1 MNTRLCS
8 VTVTGIAMVLA
19 VAGCSDDPVSYSAPV
34 GINLK
39 AKSADTTNGV
49 VSDEKGITTESG
61 NPFGAFITDAK
72 QRLGGKDPSA
82 ISLDKVELFLGAG
95 STNVTKL
102 GEVFDGTVEVL
113 FQINDTN
120 NSYPAAS
127 GAVPAA
133 TGAGPTELGAAFDS
147 GALPEFDY
155 LKLLNGSFKVVTRGP
170 AASGFTTKGA
180 DADLQI
186 TLTFAAFE

>member
-1 MNTRLCS
+1 MTINSLALVS
-8 VTVTGIAMVLA
+8 VLA
-19 VAGCSDDPVSYSAPV
+19 LAACSDDPISYSAPV

-39 AKSADTTNGV
+39 AKSSDTVNNV

-61 NPFGAFITDAK
+61 NPYGAFMAEAK
-72 QRLGGKDPSA
+72 TRLSGKSPS
-82 ISLDKVELFLGAG
+82 SVELVEVEVFLGAG
-95 STNVTKL
+95 STNVTRL
-102 GEVFDGTVEVL
+102 GEVFDGNVEVL

-133 TGAGPTELGAAFDS
+133 TGPGPIELGAAFES

-155 LKLLNGSFKVVTRGP
+155 IKLLGGSFKVVTRGS
-170 AASGFTTKGA
+170 AAAGFTTKGA
-180 DADLQI
+180 DADIQI